1 MVVVVLHESRG
12 EEPVKD
18 KEEENRIGLEENRIG
33 LEKAFRPD
41 MTLLRGKREGKQNH
55 LRRVS
60 DKYRPDKDY
69 PTLGWIGSSGAM
81 TDPQT
86 RQKWSKC
93 GI

>member
-1 MVVVVLHESRG
+1 M
-12 EEPVKD
+12 KD
-18 KEEENRIGLEENRIG
+18 KEEENRIG

-41 MTLLRGKREGKQNH
+41 MTLLTGKREGKQNH